1 MADRLKAPD
10 CKSGGYSPW
19 QVRLLLVPN
28 IKFKPNMLKSQIL
41 LKPFNN
47 SVVRLSIFTVTP
59 SGLPAVSLYTL
70 LAVPLMLL
78 SFPTLV
84 VGV

>member
-19 QVRLLLVPN
+19 QVRLLLVPSV
-28 IKFKPNMLKSQIL
+28 KLKLSMLKSQIL

-47 SVVRLSIFTVTP
+47 SVARPSTFTVTS

-70 LAVPLMLL
+70 LAVPIMLL